1 MFTLPIRLIQ
11 AQIQWHSRQF
21 SMNFSVLPIPKE
33 CLLMNSVRLTHG
45 IASTIE
51 AAMNYG
57 QDFLLVALP
66 DAIASVYEV
75 LIDNSDA
82 LFQSDWIRP
91 LQKTNDQ

>member
-1 MFTLPIRLIQ
+1 MFTLSIHLIHY
-11 AQIQWHSRQF
+11 QIQWHSRQF
-21 SMNFSVLPIPKE
+21 GINFSVLPIPKE

-51 AAMNYG
+51 AAMNCG

-66 DAIASVYEV
+66 DAIASIYEV

-82 LFQSDWIRP
+82 LFPSDGIRP
-91 LQKTNDQ
+91 LQMTNDK